1 MYTDAHMHKRVYEL
15 RLREALRKAEQVR
28 LIREAEHGRR
38 SCKERPVMSRV
49 LETLTRRRPR
59 VTASYP
65 IRQSSAAKQSGSPCC
80 PSA

>member
-38 SCKERPVMSRV
+38 SCKERPLMSR
-49 LETLTRRRPR
+49 LLATLTRRRPR
-59 VTASYP
+59 ATASYP
-65 IRQSSAAKQSGSPCC
+65 IRQSCAVGRSRKPCC
-80 PSA
+80 PTA